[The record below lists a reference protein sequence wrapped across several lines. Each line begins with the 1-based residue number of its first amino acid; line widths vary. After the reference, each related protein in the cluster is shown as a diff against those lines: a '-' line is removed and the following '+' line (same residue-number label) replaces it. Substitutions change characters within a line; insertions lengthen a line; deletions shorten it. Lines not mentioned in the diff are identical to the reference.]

1 MKSNNFILLLAC
13 FVSFACAVDDN
24 PFIPPQ
30 PIDETAILDDFEK
43 KDVVFNSDA
52 RVLKN
57 ISVTYIT
64 LDGSEKTI
72 SLDINQS
79 IDWHHTY
86 AFVKTKSPQI
96 TPILDVSVTT
106 PEQFNLTGEL
116 NSTLNVE
123 IPNDNGKLEEFIS
136 FASYKNKIKLITQDE
151 IIGNFAVGNPSK
163 IIIDFKKE
171 VSFKTKTLRLKMGT
185 AFNRLTLGA
194 HKGYYRLVIYLDGK
208 YNYKIQKDESGYV
221 ITLI

>member
-1 MKSNNFILLLAC
+1 MKKNNAIIALAFFI
-13 FVSFACAVDDN
+13 SFAFAQDN
-24 PFIPPQ
+24 PFVPPQ

-52 RVLKN
+52 RLLKSIN
-57 ISVTYIT
+57 ITYVT

-86 AFVKTKSPQI
+86 AFVKTKTPQI

-106 PEQFNLTGEL
+106 PEQFNLSGER

-123 IPNDNGKLEEFIS
+123 IPNDNGKLDEFIS
-136 FASYKNKIKLITQDE
+136 FASYKKKIKFITQDE
-151 IIGNFAVGNPSK
+151 IIGHFAVGNPSK
-163 IIIDFKKE
+163 IIIDFKRN
-171 VSFKTKTLRLKMGT
+171 VSFKTKNLRLKLGT
-185 AFNRLTLGA
+185 AFKHLTLGA

-208 YNYKIQKDESGYV
+208 YNYKIQKDDSGYV
-221 ITLI
+221 ILLV

>member
-1 MKSNNFILLLAC
+1 MKSVKFIIFFVFL
-13 FVSFACAVDDN
+13 VSFACADDN
-24 PFIPPQ
+24 PFTAPQ
-30 PIDETAILDDFEK
+30 PIDETANLIDFER

-52 RVLKN
+52 RLLKN

-64 LDGSEKTI
+64 LDGSQKTL
-72 SLDINQS
+72 SFDINES
-79 IDWHHTY
+79 IDWHNTY
-86 AFVKTKSPQI
+86 AFVKTKTPQT

-106 PEQFNLTGEL
+106 PEQFNLASEL
-116 NSTLNVE
+116 NSSLNVE

-136 FASYKNKIKLITQDE
+136 FASYKKKIKLITKDG
-151 IIGNFAVGNPSK
+151 IIGHFGVGNPSK
-163 IIIDFKKE
+163 IIIDFGRSA
-171 VSFKTKTLRLKMGT
+171 SFATKSVRLKMGT

>member
-1 MKSNNFILLLAC
+1 MKSVKFALFAALL
-13 FVSFACAVDDN
+13 VGFACADDN
-24 PFIPPQ
+24 PFTTPQ
-30 PIDETAILDDFEK
+30 PIDETANLIDFER

-52 RVLKN
+52 RLLKN

-64 LDGSEKTI
+64 LDGSEKTL
-72 SLDINQS
+72 SFDINES
-79 IDWHHTY
+79 IDWHNTY
-86 AFVKTKSPQI
+86 AFVKTKTPQT

-136 FASYKNKIKLITQDE
+136 FASYKKKIKLITKDQ
-151 IIGNFAVGNPSK
+151 IIGHFGVGSPSK
-163 IIIDFKKE
+163 IIIDFKRNA
-171 VSFKTKTLRLKMGT
+171 SFTTKNLRLKMGT

-194 HKGYYRLVIYLDGK
+194 HKCYYRLVIYLDGK
-208 YNYKIQKDESGYV
+208 YNYKIQKDDSGFV
-221 ITLI
+221 ISLI

>member
-1 MKSNNFILLLAC
+1 MKSVKFALFAALL
-13 FVSFACAVDDN
+13 VGFACADDN
-24 PFIPPQ
+24 PFTTPQ
-30 PIDETAILDDFEK
+30 PIDETANLIDFER

-52 RVLKN
+52 RLLKN

-64 LDGSEKTI
+64 LDGSEKTL
-72 SLDINQS
+72 SFDINES
-79 IDWHHTY
+79 IDWHNTY
-86 AFVKTKSPQI
+86 AFVKTKTPQT

-116 NSTLNVE
+116 NSSLNVE

-136 FASYKNKIKLITQDE
+136 FASYKKKIKLITKDQ
-151 IIGNFAVGNPSK
+151 IIGHFGVGSPSK
-163 IIIDFKKE
+163 IIIDFKRNA
-171 VSFKTKTLRLKMGT
+171 SFTTKNLRLKMGT

-208 YNYKIQKDESGYV
+208 YNYKIQKDDSGFV
-221 ITLI
+221 ISLI